1 MRQGEFEE
9 GGQKKQVSIYEINK
23 HFTAAKYVGVFKTV
37 DPEVPS
43 QGEFFFLFFLSNL
56 FEIMVII

>member
-43 QGEFFFLFFLSNL
+43 QGEFFFSFLF
-56 FEIMVII
+56 I